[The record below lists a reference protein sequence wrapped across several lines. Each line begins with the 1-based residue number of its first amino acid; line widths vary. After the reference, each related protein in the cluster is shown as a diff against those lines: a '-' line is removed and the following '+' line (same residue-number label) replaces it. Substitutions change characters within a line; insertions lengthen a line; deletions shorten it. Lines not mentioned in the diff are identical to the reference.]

1 MSRLALL
8 RQAAAE
14 APAVVLQR
22 EEPHPVGMALGLL
35 SVVLGIWL
43 SRSGA
48 AADPRWAWLALIGT
62 LAGMVLYVSWK
73 QLGAG
78 WRVDFAARCLS
89 PVGQPG
95 ADVAV
100 QGSGWMVRTGP
111 GTRFAHMAVDLM
123 HNEHGMV
130 ARLYEHTVLR
140 RGDRKQVSA
149 LADAVAERLGAER
162 TGPRY

>member
-1 MSRLALL
+1 MSHLDLL
-8 RQAAAE
+8 RQAAAQ
-14 APAVVLQR
+14 APVVVLQR
-22 EEPHPVGMALGLL
+22 VEPHPVGMALGLL
-35 SVVLGIWL
+35 SVALGIWL
-43 SRSGA
+43 SRSG

-62 LAGMVLYVSWK
+62 LVGMVLYVSWK

-78 WRVDFAARCLS
+78 WRVDFAARRLS

-95 ADVAV
+95 ADVAM
-100 QGSGWMVRTGP
+100 QGDGWMVRTGP

-123 HNEHGMV
+123 HNERGMV

-140 RGDRKQVSA
+140 RGHRKQLSA